1 MQQGG
6 SRGSHGSR
14 TGSRTG
20 RNGFSLVEVAV
31 ALAVTGL
38 AATVIIS
45 RGPLDGFSLTR
56 AARVAESQLALARLH
71 AVATHAPTAV
81 TLAGT
86 RLEVSRR
93 GGSLLSR
100 VDLGRHALGRID
112 SVRLQPSTL
121 RFNARGHGSPG
132 SIYLYRGERGIRLVS
147 NFLGRVRAVPF
158 QH

>member
-1 MQQGG
+1 MRQDG
-6 SRGSHGSR
+6 SRRSPGSHA
-14 TGSRTG
+14 G
-20 RNGFSLVEVAV
+20 RSGFSLVEVAI

-38 AATVIIS
+38 AATFIIS
-45 RGPLDGFSLTR
+45 REPLDRFSLTR
-56 AARVAESQLALARLH
+56 AARVAESQLTLARLH
-71 AVATHAPTAV
+71 AVATHVPTAV

-100 VDLGRHALGRID
+100 VDLGRHTLGRLD
-112 SVRLQPSTL
+112 SLRLQPSTL

-132 SIYLYRGERGIRLVS
+132 SVYLYRGERGIRLVS
-147 NFLGRVRAVPF
+147 NFVGQVRAVPF